1 VLFDLA
7 ALNDIS
13 ITYYKLRRKQ
23 IRKSPLLNRRPTHR
37 TLSLF
42 LFAMSGCGAGPAE
55 LAL

>member
-42 LFAMSGCGAGPAE
+42 LFAMSGCGVGPAE